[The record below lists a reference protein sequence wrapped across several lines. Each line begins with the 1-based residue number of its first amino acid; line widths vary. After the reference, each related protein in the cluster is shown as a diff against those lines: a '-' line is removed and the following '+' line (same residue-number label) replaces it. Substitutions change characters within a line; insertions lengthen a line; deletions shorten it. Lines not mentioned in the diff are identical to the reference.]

1 MNFAALVQSNDMTR
15 NTGRKN
21 SELKLFDD
29 SSVPAEPFQV
39 EVVRSKKRRRSVSA
53 QMHGE
58 VLRVSIPSWMSK
70 TEEAAN
76 VAEMIRRFKRK
87 LATQEVDLT
96 KRASILAKRYSL
108 HTPNNIE
115 WAENLTSVWG
125 LCTPTTKTIR
135 LSTRLVG
142 FPSWVLDYV
151 IVHELAHLHISG
163 HGPEFWNIARRYE
176 KTERAIGYLI
186 AKSGDS
192 DDTADE
198 SDTAHEPGLN

>member
-1 MNFAALVQSNDMTR
+1 MSDMTT
-15 NTGRKN
+15 NTDSDN

-29 SSVPAEPFQV
+29 APVPTEPFQV
-39 EVVRSKKRRRSVSA
+39 EVVRSKKRRRTVSA
-53 QMHGE
+53 QMHGD

-70 TEEAAN
+70 TEEATN

-87 LATQEVDLT
+87 LATQEVDLAE
-96 KRASILAKRYSL
+96 RARILAKRYSL

-115 WAENLTSVWG
+115 WAESLTSVWG
-125 LCTPTTKTIR
+125 LCTPSTKNIR

-151 IVHELAHLHISG
+151 IVHELAHLHVSG
-163 HGPEFWNIARRYE
+163 HGPEFWKITRRYE

-186 AKSGDS
+186 AKSGDT
-192 DDTADE
+192 DDIADE
-198 SDTAHEPGLN
+198 ADTAHETELH

>member
-1 MNFAALVQSNDMTR
+1 MSDMTS
-15 NTGRKN
+15 NTDSDN

-29 SSVPAEPFQV
+29 APVPTEPFQV
-39 EVVRSKKRRRSVSA
+39 EVVRSKKRRRTVSA
-53 QMHGE
+53 QMHGD

-70 TEEAAN
+70 TEEATN

-87 LATQEVDLT
+87 LATQEVDLAE
-96 KRASILAKRYSL
+96 RARILAKRYSL

-115 WAENLTSVWG
+115 WAESLTSVWG
-125 LCTPTTKTIR
+125 LCTPSTKNIR

-151 IVHELAHLHISG
+151 IVHELAHLHVSG
-163 HGPEFWNIARRYE
+163 HGPEFWKITRRYE

-186 AKSGDS
+186 AKSGDT
-192 DDTADE
+192 DDIADE
-198 SDTAHEPGLN
+198 ADTAHETELH

>member
-1 MNFAALVQSNDMTR
+1 MSDMTT
-15 NTGRKN
+15 NTDSDN

-29 SSVPAEPFQV
+29 SPVPTEPFQV
-39 EVVRSKKRRRSVSA
+39 EVVRSKKRRRTVSA
-53 QMHGE
+53 QMHGD

-70 TEEAAN
+70 TEEATN

-87 LATQEVDLT
+87 LATQEVDLAE
-96 KRASILAKRYSL
+96 RARILAKRYSL

-115 WAENLTSVWG
+115 WAESLTSVWG
-125 LCTPTTKTIR
+125 LCTPSTKNIR

-151 IVHELAHLHISG
+151 IVHELAHLHVSG
-163 HGPEFWNIARRYE
+163 HGPEFWKITRRYE

-186 AKSGDS
+186 AKSGDT
-192 DDTADE
+192 DDIADE
-198 SDTAHEPGLN
+198 ADTAHETELH

>member
-1 MNFAALVQSNDMTR
+1 MSDVTSNTDSD
-15 NTGRKN
+15 N

-29 SSVPAEPFQV
+29 STVQAEPFQI
-39 EVVRSKKRRRSVSA
+39 EVVRSKKRRRTVSA
-53 QMHGE
+53 QMHGD

-70 TEEAAN
+70 SEEATN
-76 VAEMIRRFKRK
+76 VAEMVRRFKRK
-87 LATQEVDLT
+87 IATQELDLT
-96 KRASILAKRYSL
+96 DRACILAKRYSL
-108 HTPNNIE
+108 RTPDSIE

-125 LCTPTTKTIR
+125 LCTPSTKTIR
-135 LSTRLVG
+135 MSTRLIG

-151 IVHELAHLHISG
+151 IVHELAHLHVSG
-163 HGPEFWNIARRYE
+163 HGPDFWEITRRYD

-198 SDTAHEPGLN
+198 ADTAHETELN